1 MDLSASQDY
10 PVDLATAFAL
20 VTDGEVA
27 VARYAAGG
35 HEQVELLA
43 SEADGDDW
51 IIRTRSV
58 VTVDLPGF
66 AAKVLQPTNTIEQT
80 HRWGPER
87 DGVHRGTFEVE
98 TKGAP
103 VKTGG
108 SMRLEAQGDGA
119 TRHTIDATLKIK
131 VPLIGGKIEAW
142 GKDDFQ
148 QQLDHELAFNRERL
162 AGA

>member
-1 MDLSASQDY
+1 MDLSASETY
-10 PVDLATAFAL
+10 PAGLATTFAL
-20 VTDGEVA
+20 VTDGEVS

-35 HEQVELLA
+35 HEQVELLS

-51 IIRTRSV
+51 VIRTRSE

-66 AAKVLQPTNTIEQT
+66 AAKVLQPTDTIEQT

-87 DGVHRGTFEVE
+87 DGVHEGRFEVE

-108 SMRLEAQGDGA
+108 TMRLETQPDGS
-119 TRHTIDATLKIK
+119 TKHSIDASLKIK
-131 VPLIGGKIEAW
+131 VPLIGGKIESW

-148 QQLDHELAFNRERL
+148 SQLDHELAYNKARL
-162 AGA
+162 SR